1 MTRGTIQLGTTVAIF
16 GAWSALALPAAQAAP
31 PDRMQ
36 GLRFELV
43 DLGTL
48 GGAESKALA
57 MDDTG
62 LVVGWAHT
70 ADGLTHAFLWEEGV
84 MSDLGTLG
92 GDWSEATGV
101 NSWGGIIG
109 ISATLAGEAHPFFYS
124 GGQLVDL
131 NNIIQ
136 WQPETQRVS
145 IQPTRVLTD
154 VKAINENGWIV
165 GSGYVAGDENL
176 HGYVLIPGTGRDVMT
191 FAAFDLGTLPGTLGC
206 LPYCIND
213 QNVVVG
219 VSGNLAF
226 QWEYGMM
233 SALDQFTRTVL
244 FESRATGISNRGLV
258 VGWYAESA
266 PEPHEA
272 CLWQGGSHVPLGAG
286 GGFYHEATGVNS
298 LGQIVGW
305 NWLANGPAAVMW
317 EGRTLTDLNDVTA
330 IPLRQPEGQ
339 TLFVWAHLVSAAA
352 VDENGWIVG
361 FGHSPSGQHRAFLLK
376 PLQVAYE
383 P

>member
-1 MTRGTIQLGTTVAIF
+1 MTRSTIQLGTTVAII
-16 GAWSALALPAAQAAP
+16 GAWSALVLPAAQAAP
-31 PDRMQ
+31 PDRMH

-70 ADGLTHAFLWEEGV
+70 ADGETHAFLWEGGV

-92 GDWSEATGV
+92 GDWSEALGV
-101 NSWGGIIG
+101 NSWGEIIG
-109 ISATLAGEAHPFFYS
+109 ISSTPEGEAHPFFYTR
-124 GGQLVDL
+124 GQIVDL

-136 WQPETQRVS
+136 WQPETQQVAV
-145 IQPTRVLTD
+145 QPTSVLTD
-154 VKAINENGWIV
+154 AKAINENGWIV
-165 GSGYVAGDENL
+165 GSGYVAGDDNL
-176 HGYVLIPGTGRDVMT
+176 HGFVLIPGTARDVMT

-206 LPYCIND
+206 VPYCIND
-213 QNVVVG
+213 QDVVVG

-233 SALDQFTRTVL
+233 SALDQFTRTVV
-244 FESRATGISNRGLV
+244 FESRATGISNRGLA
-258 VGWYAESA
+258 VGWYSEGT
-266 PEPHEA
+266 PEPHLA
-272 CLWQGGSHVPLGAG
+272 CLWQNGSHVELDAG
-286 GGFYHEATGVNS
+286 GGVYNEATGVNS
-298 LGQIVGW
+298 RGQIVGW
-305 NWLANGPAAVMW
+305 NYMEGGSTAVMW
-317 EGRTLTDLNDVTA
+317 EGRTLIDLNDVTA
-330 IPLRQPEGQ
+330 IPLRQPQGEA
-339 TLFVWAHLVSAAA
+339 LFVWAHLVSAAA

-376 PLQVAYE
+376 PLRVAFE
-383 P
+383 R